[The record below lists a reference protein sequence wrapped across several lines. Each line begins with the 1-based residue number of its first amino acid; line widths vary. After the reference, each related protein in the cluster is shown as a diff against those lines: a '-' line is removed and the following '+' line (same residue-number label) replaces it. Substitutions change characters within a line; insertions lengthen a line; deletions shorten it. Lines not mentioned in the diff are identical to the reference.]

1 MAGENDMR
9 ADLMG
14 LETLEKAVADCFERL
29 SARAGGNS
37 EAFEEYFSALVR
49 KELSEQLDRLRN
61 EAVGE
66 AVKAGA
72 GSAATAVLRRMYRDA
87 LAGNINIGGNR
98 KAAASMKREQEDPTG
113 GRSGIHRDRTV
124 KARTKRIREYY
135 GPDRGFILRILESGR
150 DEYMATS
157 DGPTGRG
164 SMATY
169 GRRGSIGAR
178 NWFFHSMS
186 SDMELAAKE
195 LGETLVGHVE
205 KWVER
210 KMKSEG

>member
-1 MAGENDMR
+1 MR
-9 ADLMG
+9 ADLTG
-14 LETLEKAVADCFERL
+14 LDALEKAVADCFERL

-37 EAFEEYFSALVR
+37 EAFGEYFSALVR

-113 GRSGIHRDRTV
+113 GKSGIHRDRTV
-124 KARTKRIREYY
+124 KARTKRLREYF
-135 GPDRGFILRILESGR
+135 GPDRGFVLRVLESGR
-150 DEYMATS
+150 DEYMATPE
-157 DGPTGRG
+157 GPTGKRSKATWGKRG
-164 SMATY
+164 AISPKD
-169 GRRGSIGAR
+169 
-178 NWFFHSMS
+178 WFASAMS
-186 SDMELAAKE
+186 GKMDRAASQ
-195 LGETLVGHVE
+195 LGDTLV
-205 KWVER
+205 R
-210 KMKSEG
+210 KAEAWFEEGVKS